1 MRQLSLSFIVFVF
14 AFLSPLAAQFAI
26 YSADRVVATV
36 GNEIILSSDIESQ
49 YMLLASQGNGNLPPN
64 ARCLIFDQLLA
75 NALLMAQAERDSVI
89 ISDEEV
95 DEQLDSRINQIM
107 GYMGNNQEQF
117 IAYYGISPLGMKEK
131 MRDDMRRQLLVQKM
145 QQTISQNVGIT
156 PREVQ
161 QFFDRIPKDSLPYFN
176 SEVELAEI
184 IIKPKVNAE
193 EDEKAR
199 KTAESVR
206 TQILED
212 SSAFCLLAAEYS
224 NDRGSAVQCGKIGF
238 TPRGQLVPEYE
249 AAAYQLDVNEVS
261 DVVKS
266 EYGYHV
272 IQLLQ
277 RLGNNIDTRHV
288 LIRPLIH
295 PEDITLAE
303 ENAAKLRQLIL
314 LDSMTFDQAIQKYS
328 EDANS
333 KNRNGDMTN
342 PATGETFF
350 ETGDLE
356 PDIFFAIDGL
366 GVGEMTAPL
375 PFTTPTGETYYKI
388 IKIRNRTEPHVA
400 NLGEDYARISAAAI
414 DEKRATNIDDWTN
427 RQISKHS
434 IQINWDAVLYS
445 SKTIREEMSACPAMA
460 KWQLDNK

>member
-1 MRQLSLSFIVFVF
+1 MLKHLFHFII
-14 AFLSPLAAQFAI
+14 ALASVGVAQAQFAI
-26 YSADRVVATV
+26 YSADKVIATV
-36 GNEIILSSDIESQ
+36 GNEIILTSDIESQ
-49 YMLLASQGNGNLPPN
+49 YLLLESQSGGNLPPN
-64 ARCLIFDQLLA
+64 ARCLIFDQLLS
-75 NALLMAQAERDSVI
+75 NALLMAQAERDSVLVA
-89 ISDEEV
+89 DTEV
-95 DEQLDSRINQIM
+95 DDQLDSRIKQILS
-107 GYMGNNQEQF
+107 YMGNSEEQF
-117 IAYYGISPLGMKEK
+117 VAYYGISPLAMKEK
-131 MRDDMRRQLLVQKM
+131 MRDDMRRQLIVQKM
-145 QQTISQNVGIT
+145 QQTVAQSLVIT

-161 QFFDRIPKDSLPYFN
+161 EFFMRIPADSLPYFN

-184 IIKPKVNAE
+184 VVKPKVSAA

-199 KTAESVR
+199 KMAENVR

-212 SSAFCLLAAEYS
+212 STAFCRLAAEYS
-224 NDRGSAVQCGKIGF
+224 NDRGSAVQCGRIGF

-249 AAAYQLDVNEVS
+249 AAAYQLDIMEIS

-295 PEDITLAE
+295 LEDQELAQKYADSLRTL
-303 ENAAKLRQLIL
+303 IMV
-314 LDSMTFDQAIQKYS
+314 DSFTFDQAIQKFS
-328 EDANS
+328 EDPNS

-342 PATGETFF
+342 PATGEPIF

-366 GVGEMTAPL
+366 GVGEITAPL
-375 PFTTPTGETYYKI
+375 PFSTPTGETYYKI
-388 IKIRNRTEPHVA
+388 LKIRNRTEPHVA
-400 NLGEDYARISAAAI
+400 NLRDDYARISMAAM
-414 DEKRATNIDDWTN
+414 DEKRAQHIADWTL

-434 IQINWDAVLYS
+434 VQINWDAVLGNGQ
-445 SKTIREEMSACPAMA
+445 TIRAEGADCEALK
-460 KWQLDNK
+460 KWQINK

>member
-1 MRQLSLSFIVFVF
+1 
-14 AFLSPLAAQFAI
+14 
-26 YSADRVVATV
+26 
-36 GNEIILSSDIESQ
+36 
-49 YMLLASQGNGNLPPN
+49 MLLASQGNGNLPPN
-64 ARCLIFDQLLA
+64 ARCLIFDQLLS

-89 ISDEEV
+89 VSDEEV

-161 QFFDRIPKDSLPYFN
+161 EFFDRIPKDSLPYFN

-212 SSAFCLLAAEYS
+212 SSAFCQLAAEYS

-272 IQLLQ
+272 IQLIQ

-414 DEKRATNIDDWTN
+414 DEKRTTNIDNWTN